1 MSKSRSELRWH
12 LSRGDEPSCLIT
24 ERELQQL
31 AELGQL
37 KETDLLWK
45 PGLVGWQRADLIP
58 GVLTPPLLPAQKMER
73 IGRALFAGATRH
85 INSATAATLAWT
97 KRVAGT
103 LQVMRARSAKFYKMQ
118 FDSLDANARRVAE
131 TLHQTIARTKSLRWI
146 DQPGSTIAILL
157 GLTLIFGTL
166 NFAMQGFAVEAEESS
181 LIRRGEAISCPQPK
195 RDSEINHSANN
206 ADIFAGFALL
216 TDSIA
221 ISETD
226 LNPIEPMPLPTRK
239 PAKASVGK
247 TDMRAARESRPM
259 RFGTL
264 GFAYD
269 PQN

>member
-1 MSKSRSELRWH
+1 MSKFLSELRWH

-45 PGLVGWQRADLIP
+45 PGLVGWRRADSIP
-58 GVLTPPLLPAQKMER
+58 GVLTPPSLPVRKAER
-73 IGRALFAGATRH
+73 LGRALFAGAMRH
-85 INSATAATLAWT
+85 INRATASILAWT
-97 KRVAGT
+97 KRLPRT
-103 LQVMRARSAKFYKMQ
+103 LKVTRLRTARYCKAKF
-118 FDSLDANARRVAE
+118 DSFVATVSRGAE
-131 TLHQTIARTKSLRWI
+131 SLNQRIARTKSLHWI
-146 DQPGSTIAILL
+146 DQPASIVILL
-157 GLTLIFGTL
+157 GLTVIFGTL

-181 LIRRGEAISCPQPK
+181 RIRGGKAASCPQPK
-195 RDSEINHSANN
+195 RDFEINRSASS
-206 ADIFAGFALL
+206 AHTFMGFALL

-221 ISETD
+221 IAETD
-226 LNPIEPMPLPTRK
+226 LTPTEPVPLPTRK
-239 PAKASVGK
+239 PAKVSVGK
-247 TDMRAARESRPM
+247 TATRAAREPRPM